1 MPKLDRMKVICLDE
15 SRAYASNVSPS
26 LCQQCQSV
34 RRKVGRGSSLFNGPL
49 CTLLCT
55 LLYALCTIRF
65 IRPKEAASSSTFLRS
80 ISLSYFAECMIGVGC
95 TENTEYYDFK
105 EIRTD
110 CITFCSYRIIIID
123 IKCSPAYRVRASI
136 VGVSASIVIS
146 TPMRKSCR
154 RLMGQEIVQMH
165 PREHRQYCER
175 RDQWCLNWQQQCE
188 GTPTM
193 HQVLETAEFLG
204 RFQRWGLHA

>member
-1 MPKLDRMKVICLDE
+1 MHCAR
-15 SRAYASNVSPS
+15 SVSYDQKKQLLLRLS
-26 LCQQCQSV
+26 SAV
-34 RRKVGRGSSLFNGPL
+34 R
-49 CTLLCT
+49 
-55 LLYALCTIRF
+55 
-65 IRPKEAASSSTFLRS
+65 

-110 CITFCSYRIIIID
+110 CITFCSYRIIITD

-165 PREHRQYCER
+165 PREHRQHCER